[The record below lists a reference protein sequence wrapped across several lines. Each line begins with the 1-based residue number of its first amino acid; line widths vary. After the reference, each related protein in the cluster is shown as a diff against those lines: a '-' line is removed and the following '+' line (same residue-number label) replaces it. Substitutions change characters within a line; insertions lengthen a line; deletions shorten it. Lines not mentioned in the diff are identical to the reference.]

1 MSGAQPMQVDI
12 IDLDA
17 DSESASSSVMVIDDP
32 TMTMDQQLDTE
43 DITRFPLKQQISILL
58 EEIGV
63 KSRND
68 RPTYIPE
75 DTFDLAFG
83 STFASGS
90 FTPATTLEGLSL
102 LLGVPGLTDLFIKH
116 FRPILLDLVARW
128 LVSISPDTTS
138 EEWERKMF
146 VLAEISQHEPEAWP
160 VIHAFLEKSPFLEQS
175 PLAFCPEDDSIVA
188 VDAERLHL
196 LLFSYFR
203 ILNADP
209 QIGQRNY
216 WKHNALK
223 RLYLAHPDNGVKVMA
238 ISVFCLQMEV
248 AELGRRNME
257 EEVLGEVGGVDANM
271 AYGWRF
277 SAVEEGASI
286 QEESQQARKLEMWHT
301 DAWVIRT
308 MEYRREQRIAAFS
321 NDLRYASEK
330 TISENDFCQHVAV
343 AGDRLLLRHQ
353 AGGEAFDKII
363 HVETAATHASL
374 TQIARSLS
382 LGLPILITS
391 PQSAGKTHIVNYLS
405 TLMYPSTPLNSR
417 VLTISLADTSI
428 DAKALLGSY
437 VSSPMNP
444 GTFTWT
450 EGALT
455 KAVRGGRWVILED
468 IDKAGQEV
476 LSLFSRLADSMSLP
490 KHVGSR
496 AQLDIPGRQGVE
508 AGDGFALIAMRTV
521 TTIAE
526 RLMTPA
532 IFLGHNYFKET
543 LLASP
548 TDEDL
553 QSILDFKYPRLSG
566 SAAQVLVKAYHDLK
580 DIERATGKVLPGS
593 GAARSYGLR
602 DLEKWCAR
610 VENMLPKGTDTA
622 MHMEGEHLRFSN
634 PVVQDE
640 VFLEA
645 LDVFLAAAPSS
656 VYDKARGRRDVIAEV
671 LSESLG
677 LSAERR
683 EHLLNQRKP
692 SLEVSGDARARQSS
706 IVRIGRTSLNGLAP
720 RPGAVP
726 ATSRPYALT
735 KPSAILLERIAVSIV
750 SAEPVLL
757 VGETGTGKTTA
768 VQYMATTLNRPL
780 TAINLSTQTES
791 SDLLGGFKPVDA
803 AVTARQVYAKWLD
816 LFRQTFSR
824 KKNEKIEQVVRKS
837 MSQRKWDQLVKVW
850 LGTVPVAKQKLEERL
865 QLRAPNG
872 DLTTRATGDVTQD
885 DEPRKRRKL
894 ADDEVPTEEL
904 ERQLAGWISLDQ
916 DIQRFNMQHVKST
929 SRLVFSFVEGPL
941 VQALRNGEWILLD
954 EINLAS
960 SETLEALSTILE
972 SSTSS
977 VVLTERGDLEPVE
990 RHPDFRL
997 FACMNPATDVGKKD
1011 LPPGLRARFT
1021 EIYAPPPDDD
1031 EDALRGIVKQ
1041 YLGDAVAGDRS
1052 AIADVAEFYSG
1063 IKAQARH
1070 KEIVDGT
1077 NTPPHFSMRT
1087 LARALMFAVEV
1098 SPSFGIRRGLWEGLL
1113 MTFTMSLDTASY
1125 DIARKL
1131 CAEKVL
1137 RGMRNVGARFGG
1149 QPAVPDLS
1157 RPDDFVLFGDYWLEK
1172 GPEPVIIDEKYIK
1185 TPSVANKLADLAR
1198 IIMTRKLP
1206 VLIQGPTSSG
1216 KTSAV
1221 EFLAKQT
1228 GHRFVRI
1235 NNHEHTDIQEYLG
1248 TYASDP
1254 VTGNLVFR
1262 EGVLVTAVRNGYWL
1276 VLDELN
1282 LAPTDV
1288 LEALNRLLDD
1298 NRELVLPE
1306 TGEVV
1311 RPHPHFMLFATQN
1324 PPGLYAGRKVL
1335 SRAFRNRFLEVH
1347 FEDVPQEELQEILH
1361 RRSDIAPTYARLIV
1375 EVFRE
1380 LQHRRQATRVFE
1392 SRQSF
1397 ATLRDLFRW
1406 AGRDAISHQ
1415 QLAEN
1420 GYLLLAERARKEED
1434 RLVVKEVLEKKIKA
1448 KIDENTLLQ
1457 VNSDASSAYSKLGL
1471 SLPDHL
1477 ETNIVWTKAMQRLFT
1492 LVAAAAAND
1501 EPILLVG
1508 ETGSGKTSVCEVIA
1522 ALLQRQ
1528 LISVSCHQNME
1539 TADLLGSQRP
1549 VRNRGAKLALI
1560 AKRIEDLCQTLQIP
1574 CPEGDFASI
1583 EGLFGVLSA
1592 LAQDARVEA
1601 AKRQIDDLR
1610 SSVQQASALF
1620 EWSDGPLVHA
1630 MQEGSVLLL
1639 DELSLADDSVL
1650 ERLNSVLEPAKVL
1663 VLAEKGGAS
1672 DLDCTIVGHA
1682 GFQVIATMNP
1692 GGDFGKKE
1700 LSPALRNRFTEI
1712 WVPAVTDRDDLEQ
1725 IINRSFRLERLRSC
1739 TPRILDFLQWF
1750 SDHVVDQSQTGIGL
1764 RDILAW
1770 VAFSN
1775 ACADGLKMSTSDVFT
1790 HAAKLVI
1797 VDGLE
1802 TLPSVSALGRERL
1815 ADLRRRCLQQLAT
1828 LANALP
1834 VEKADTSAAGPS
1846 EVSISASKF
1855 SIGPFSISRGS
1866 VSNRDIQPFAME
1878 APTTMENLLRVVR
1891 ACQLP
1896 KSILLEGSPGVGKT
1910 SLVQALADSC
1920 DRLLCRINLSDQT
1933 DLIDLFGSDLPVS
1946 GGAAGEFAWQDAAF
1960 LTAMQNGDWVLLDE
1974 MNLASQAVLEGLNA
1988 VLDHRGSVY
1997 VPELDRTFVK
2007 HPEFKLFAAQNPVQQ
2022 GGGRKGLPK
2031 SFLNR
2036 FTKVYVQE
2044 HTPEDL
2050 VFICQRIFPQLDEGL
2065 LKKVIQLN
2073 EGLYH
2078 ATMIQRQFGQE
2089 GGPWEFN
2096 LRDIIRLFR
2105 LYLTPNGFEGD
2116 EGLSGFL
2123 QMVYVNRFRTEQD
2136 QRLVCHMI
2144 KNLFT
2149 INIDQSQQPWMYIS
2163 KAFFQVGFSVLPRS
2177 TSTGL
2182 SSVRQLVSKHHQ
2194 QYQSLLKCISA
2205 GWLAILV
2212 GPTGC
2217 GKRSAL
2223 RSIASLSGTKLYE
2236 YSMHPG
2242 VDTMEM
2248 LGTFEQSDS
2257 DRQLISAAKEL
2268 LDILTPLELE
2278 ARSLNDDLQ
2287 DISKSLRT
2295 YVSSPELK
2303 QRTLVIRS
2311 ARRACEMLAA
2321 SGQPQGRIQGIQAML
2336 DQASASSAPSFE
2348 WIDGPLVAAIKQGH
2362 WFCIN
2367 DANLCSP
2374 SVLDRLNSLCE
2385 MNGTLALSEKGSNS
2399 GQTEILRPHGNFRLF
2414 LSYDSLKGELSRAM
2428 RNRGIEIAFF
2438 RSSEMEEIVE
2448 ASSSLRSTLLQ
2459 QSSAEA
2465 YNILQA
2471 PEIGNFDRSSPYTPN
2486 PAVLARIVTAH
2497 PLDNVRMVHR
2507 TVETGSPALAQ
2518 AWKTFIHS
2526 LDSASLVEIAQFNHS
2541 RLVLH
2546 RHLSD
2551 VVCSL
2556 LPLDLGLNPQFLG
2569 LVQERALTKLVQLIA
2584 DISYV
2589 KSEGN
2594 NGRTQVHT
2602 DATQHSKIDFKSLSH
2617 LAVLSDRVSS
2627 VGLACLKM
2635 YNSAEA
2641 ASEKLSIVADVGCL
2655 VGILREIIGLLKAQ
2669 DFQHAAVKVYI
2680 QLLEPLFADM
2690 HDVALS
2696 AAMEE
2701 LKTFVEPTTG
2711 LAQAVLWKAL
2721 LLADN
2726 EKVEHQV
2733 SQLMG
2738 SLMHT
2743 DASLLSTTGIL
2754 QIAALIKARKL
2765 HAAAAEA
2772 EFSKLRQA
2780 LDKMIP
2786 SQAVEPADFEIR
2798 LGRSMLT
2805 QLVSYCQTYA
2815 EADIMQYTAVALH
2828 VDVSSITPLPSLVAL
2843 RTVETTPALYFDM
2856 LSSYLKGL
2864 WVEVGEGI
2872 RKEWLIQPGHLQEP
2886 LDLSAVIGASINAS
2900 AQVGELDR
2908 YASSRRLTSQALVWK
2923 IENDKS
2929 SNLQALMKLGWR
2941 TLHMVARIV
2950 TLKADLQPKI
2960 WTGNIEND
2968 IDNLTILDTITL
2980 DDEVRKTHPSL
2991 VRHLTRIQEVF
3002 QQTSISEIYMIGRLW
3017 IILGQ
3022 AIIELFVPDVPLDP
3036 TVEEDCQQRIYLT
3049 ERAQLQSELDSYSE
3063 AENQITGNRTT
3074 TTIDSIKLDVKMN
3087 AEKLVLSRKWDHE
3100 ARNEKLSAFYQEVHR
3115 FLRSILQHEKIDRL
3129 AHTLSHSNYAR
3140 DSALAEEENFQ
3151 AASHA
3156 FVNRLEEAYGVLH
3169 DLVQPLCTAVQ
3180 SIRLGLRVIAKE
3192 AIRQQAATDAQHHV
3206 VLVNLLT
3213 SFPSISA
3220 LEDLAAD
3227 RQDRP
3232 PSRDTA
3238 SELLLQLRSIN
3249 MLSNAGH
3256 PVTSIASNLDV
3267 LYSRIS
3273 ALWRIDQEAIKRQEQ
3288 ITESLYRQKTT
3299 QEEVESDDAIE
3310 ARELAQLFPIYDD
3323 DEEPPHN
3330 PQLSVKK
3337 TGFVRDDDILGVYR
3351 SHLSLFRLSKTETEQ
3366 RAWNTTRKSTIDK
3379 LLVGHRL
3386 AFDSDLDK
3394 ASRAYQLLALD
3405 EENQEGTT
3413 SQADLQYNFY
3423 TSPNRQEIAHSLHL
3437 MRRLRARLTVILEEW
3452 PDQIR
3457 LQHIIDRCDFIQSM
3471 KATSPVARILSAMEQ
3486 LLEVVQDWE
3495 QYANRDNSLAS
3506 FRDEIIALIIEWRK
3520 MELSAWNRLL
3530 DQELHLYDAENA
3542 IWWFRLYELIIL
3554 GTDSIVTSYEGVER
3568 EDKLQLHI
3576 KSSLPLLTE
3585 YISAT
3590 SCGHFGSRLRLL
3602 GSFADLIEATK
3613 MTADDAF
3620 DSWRTVVH
3628 VLRNIEAS
3636 YGQYI
3641 EGVQQSINN
3650 QRTPLEKSVRDFIKL
3665 ASWKDVNVNA
3675 MQASARKSH
3684 AQLYKTVRKFR
3695 DILRQPVSPFL
3706 TAILSPLPAMQV
3718 PTSPSCEV
3726 ILSSDYAISDRPGEL
3741 VMPSFLAD
3749 AKRTIQRFQK
3759 IMVSDEQ
3766 PDHDA
3771 AYELEEIAT
3780 DIIETA
3786 EAFTKETPAHLTKE
3800 NTKNVKNLQMRKR
3813 KAFSDL
3819 LKELRR
3825 LGFSAK
3831 VRADQMAN
3839 QTDATYIL
3847 KLTPVEANVGLE
3859 STARETLSRVEQYHH
3874 RLDFALP
3881 AMRHALTE
3889 HSADIVTH
3897 DLQRAHG
3904 FAESVFAEALESRK
3918 NLISAAHASAQLRAV
3933 AVRLSQLA
3941 ANGIG
3946 YAHRDLLTNLRL
3958 LERQVL
3964 DLSDA
3969 GVEAARVVRALCT
3982 LKASGVEH
3990 YENIAVDIGKSLS
4003 TLQPF
4008 LVILRKTVEIS
4019 QNCGIML
4026 LSQDEMSKV
4035 EKLSQTL
4042 SGQCEAMEG
4051 ISSKTVALGFVT
4063 QPLAEMARKAK
4074 STIDTLP
4081 FSLVSAGDHDLWAAS
4096 DKVIEK
4102 TLIVAQTFGKDTS
4115 DKELNT
4121 DVPVCAASQKM
4132 LSTQFASL
4140 RYADIRDRV
4149 ADFTNTLTSVAIDT
4163 GHARSQ
4169 CISAIQSLLPYLN
4182 GYNSKLERHLAT
4194 HAAWSKALYK
4204 LDYVLVRTFTA
4215 LSLKGFC
4222 KPQEADDQKGS
4233 GQEGQM
4239 EMDGTGLGSGSGE
4252 QNVSNEIED
4261 ESQVEGLRGEKE
4273 EEEEDQPKDRNGDN
4287 DAVEMQD
4294 DFEGALEDAEEEEKD
4309 ENQQEEE
4316 DDGEEE
4322 KQDMDEHVGDV
4333 GEDAVDD
4340 QFWGDDDQENQE
4352 DGNEDK
4358 LDKDQNQQQGES
4370 EMAAKEKEESSSK
4383 DKKESDKQNEEGQA
4397 EQETEQQDDDA
4408 DGDQQEQGEEEE
4420 LPEEG
4425 AGAALDSTMPEV
4437 ETLDL
4442 PEEMDLDD
4450 ANGSDQ
4456 LEDFDDDGMDG
4467 DDAELEGDDAPTNEA
4482 ENEDDGDAAEQE
4494 GDQGEA
4500 GDDQAA
4506 EDAQSLLPQEPNDE
4520 GNSGDTE
4527 AQNGVGA
4534 QGGLDNSDSKMDQ
4547 DQPENETED
4556 QDPEAVDD
4564 AQEGKGAKSNARQD
4578 AGAGDESE
4586 LNPTADGQGPA
4597 DENAGAPDN
4606 SRSKGDLQKD
4616 VHRLINEILERSGD
4630 RQPQEQDAERDLKQ
4644 VEHIQDDEKED
4655 MQALGASHE
4664 EQQARL
4670 ADLAIVDDEEPPA
4683 NDMEVMRANED
4694 MQDIPPQAKGAPP
4707 PKQENGDDAD
4717 ADEHKA
4723 LTQAQ
4728 ISGRQDQHERDLD
4741 LDADMEG
4748 ADDEEMDD
4756 GKPKSAE
4763 DAPDSKDLELSMKK
4777 WIDSGR
4783 SGATGEEIWREY
4795 SALTSD
4801 LSYHLCEQL
4810 RLILQPTLA
4819 TRLQGDYRTGKRLN
4833 MRKIIPYIASEY
4845 TKDKIWLRR
4854 TKPSRREYQ
4863 VLLSLDDSRSM
4874 ADSHSVHL
4882 AYQTLALVSQAL
4894 TKLEVG
4900 QVGIARFGEEVEML
4914 HEFSDTAFSAAD
4926 GAKVMNSFTFGQHK
4940 TDVAKLVSDSLDV
4953 LAQARQSSVSSS
4965 SADLW
4970 QLEIII
4976 SDGVCQDHEK
4986 LRKLL
4991 RRAMED
4997 RVMIVFLVVDSL
5009 AQSTP
5014 AVPGAAPASRTSILN
5029 MQSAAYKEIN
5039 GAMQLEMTRYL
5050 DTFPFE
5056 YFVVLRDVEAL
5067 PEVLSE
5073 TLRQWIARVA
5083 MSQE

>member
-17 DSESASSSVMVIDDP
+17 DSESVSSLVMVIDDP
-32 TMTMDQQLDTE
+32 TMAMDHQLRTE
-43 DITRFPLKQQISILL
+43 DVTRFPIKQQISTLL

-83 STFASGS
+83 SAFASS
-90 FTPATTLEGLSL
+90 SSTAATTLEGLSK
-102 LLGVPGLTDLFIKH
+102 LLGIPGLTDLFVKH
-116 FRPILLDLVARW
+116 FRPILLDFVARW
-128 LVSISPDTTS
+128 LVSISSQTTS
-138 EEWERKMF
+138 EEWERKLF
-146 VLAEISQHEPEAWP
+146 VLAEISQHVPEAWP
-160 VIHAFLEKSPFLEQS
+160 VIHAFLQKSPFLEQS
-175 PLAFCPEDDSIVA
+175 PLAFCPEDDSIAA
-188 VDAERLHL
+188 VDAQRLHL
-196 LLFSYFR
+196 LLLSYFR

-216 WKHNALK
+216 WKHNSLK

-248 AELGRRNME
+248 AELGRRDME

-271 AYGWRF
+271 AYGWRL
-277 SAVEEGASI
+277 SEIGEGASV
-286 QEESQQARKLEMWHT
+286 QAEEEALPARKLEMWYT

-308 MEYRREQRIAAFS
+308 MEYRREQRVAAFP
-321 NDLRYASEK
+321 NDLQYSPEK
-330 TISENDFCQHVAV
+330 TLSESDFCQHVAV
-343 AGDRLLLRHQ
+343 AGDGLLLRHQ
-353 AGGEAFDKII
+353 AGGVGFDKII

-382 LGLPILITS
+382 LGLPILISS

-476 LSLFSRLADSMSLP
+476 LSLFSRLADSC
-490 KHVGSR
+490 R

-521 TTIAE
+521 TTIVE
-526 RLMTPA
+526 RLMAPA

-548 TDEDL
+548 TEEDL

-566 SAAQVLVKAYHDLK
+566 SAAQVLVKAYHNLK
-580 DIERATGKVLPGS
+580 GIERVTGKVLPGS

-610 VENMLPKGTDTA
+610 VGNMLPKGTDTA
-622 MHMEGEHLRFSN
+622 MHMEGEQTRFSN

-706 IVRIGRTSLNGLAP
+706 TVRIGRTSLNGLAP

-850 LGTVPVAKQKLEERL
+850 LGTFPVAKQKLEERL
-865 QLRAPNG
+865 QSRAPNG
-872 DLTTRATGDVTQD
+872 DLITRTAGEIPQEDV
-885 DEPRKRRKL
+885 PRKRRKL

-916 DIQRFNMQHVKST
+916 DIQSFNLQHVKST

-1063 IKAQARH
+1063 IKALARH

-1087 LARALMFAVEV
+1087 LARALTFAVEV

-1125 DIARKL
+1125 DIAKRL
-1131 CAEKVL
+1131 CADKVL

-1172 GPEPVIIDEKYIK
+1172 GPEPVVIDEKYIK

-1448 KIDENTLLQ
+1448 KIDENALLQ
-1457 VNSDASSAYSKLGL
+1457 VSMDDTSAYSKLAL

-1508 ETGSGKTSVCEVIA
+1508 ETGSGKTSVCEVLA
-1522 ALLQRQ
+1522 ALLQRK

-1560 AKRIEDLCQTLQIP
+1560 AKRIEELCQTLQIP
-1574 CPEGDFASI
+1574 SPEGDFASI
-1583 EGLFGVLSA
+1583 EGLFGVLTA
-1592 LAQDARVEA
+1592 LAQDVRVEA
-1601 AKRQIDDLR
+1601 AKSQIDDLR

-1672 DLDCTIVGHA
+1672 DLDCTIVGHV

-1775 ACADGLKMSTSDVFT
+1775 ACADGLQMSTADVFV
-1790 HAAKLVI
+1790 HAAKLVVI
-1797 VDGLE
+1797 DGLE

-1828 LANALP
+1828 LADALP
-1834 VEKADTSAAGPS
+1834 EEKPNPSSVGHS
-1846 EVSISASKF
+1846 EVSISATEF
-1855 SIGPFSISRGS
+1855 SIGPFSLSRGS
-1866 VSNRDIQPFAME
+1866 ASNSDIQAFAME

-1920 DRLLCRINLSDQT
+1920 DRTLCRINLSDQT

-2050 VFICQRIFPQLDEGL
+2050 VYICQRIFPQLDKAL

-2136 QRLVCHMI
+2136 QRLVCNMI
-2144 KNLFT
+2144 KGLFSVD
-2149 INIDQSQQPWMYIS
+2149 IDQSQQPWMYIS

-2177 TSTGL
+2177 TSTGS
-2182 SSVRQLVSKHHQ
+2182 SSVRQLVSKHYQ

-2212 GPTGC
+2212 GPTGV

-2223 RSIASLSGTKLYE
+2223 RAIAGLSGTKLYE

-2268 LDILTPLELE
+2268 LSILAPRELDT
-2278 ARSLNDDLQ
+2278 RSFNDDLQ
-2287 DISKSLRT
+2287 DITKSLRT
-2295 YVSSPELK
+2295 YVSSPESK
-2303 QRTLVIRS
+2303 QRVSAIWS
-2311 ARRACEMLAA
+2311 ARQACETLAA
-2321 SGQPQGRIQGIQAML
+2321 LGQSQERIQSIQTLL
-2336 DQASASSAPSFE
+2336 DQASATTAPSFE

-2385 MNGTLALSEKGSNS
+2385 MNGTLALNEKGSTS
-2399 GQTEILRPHGNFRLF
+2399 GQTEILRPHENFRLF

-2438 RSSEMEEIVE
+2438 RSPDVE
-2448 ASSSLRSTLLQ
+2448 GMLEAASSLRSTFLQ

-2465 YNILQA
+2465 YSLLQA
-2471 PEIGNFDRSSPYTPN
+2471 PEIGTFDQSSPNPPN

-2497 PLDNVRMVHR
+2497 PLANVRVVHR
-2507 TVETGSPALAQ
+2507 TVITGPPELAQ
-2518 AWKTFIHS
+2518 AWESFIHS
-2526 LDSASLVEIAQFNHS
+2526 LDSASLVEVAEYNQS
-2541 RLVLH
+2541 RLVLYN
-2546 RHLSD
+2546 HLSD
-2551 VVCSL
+2551 GVSSL

-2569 LVQERALTKLVQLIA
+2569 LVQARALTRLVQLIA
-2584 DISYV
+2584 EISHV
-2589 KSEGN
+2589 NTEGSD
-2594 NGRTQVHT
+2594 GRTQTVT

-2627 VGLACLKM
+2627 IGLACLKM
-2635 YNSAEA
+2635 YNSAQA
-2641 ASEKLSIVADVGCL
+2641 VSEKSSIVADVVAL
-2655 VGILREIIGLLKAQ
+2655 VGILREIVGLLKAQ
-2669 DFQHAAVKVYI
+2669 DFQHAAVKVYL
-2680 QLLEPLFADM
+2680 QLLQPLFAGRQ
-2690 HDVALS
+2690 DVALS
-2696 AAMEE
+2696 AEMAG

-2711 LAQAVLWKAL
+2711 LDQAVLWKAL

-2726 EKVEHQV
+2726 DKVDLQV
-2733 SQLMG
+2733 SLFMN
-2738 SLMHT
+2738 SLVHT
-2743 DASLLSTTGIL
+2743 NASPLSMAGIL

-2780 LDKMIP
+2780 LDK
-2786 SQAVEPADFEIR
+2786 AVEPADFEIR

-2805 QLVSYCQTYA
+2805 QLVSYCHTYA
-2815 EADIMQYTAVALH
+2815 EADIMQYTAISIH
-2828 VDVSSITPLPSLVAL
+2828 VDTSGITPLPSLFAL

-2856 LSSYLKGL
+2856 LSSYLTGL

-2872 RKEWLIQPGHLQEP
+2872 RKEWLVQPGHLREP
-2886 LDLSAVIGASINAS
+2886 LDLSAVIGASINPN

-2908 YASSRRLTSQALVWK
+2908 YTISRRLTSQALVWK

-2929 SNLQALMKLGWR
+2929 SNLQALSKLGLR
-2941 TLHMVARIV
+2941 TLRMITQIV
-2950 TLKADLQPKI
+2950 TSRADSSL
-2960 WTGNIEND
+2960 WVLTEETADG
-2968 IDNLTILDTITL
+2968 ID
-2980 DDEVRKTHPSL
+2980 SL
-2991 VRHLTRIQEVF
+2991 AAMNTVAPYHEDQKPNPVLARHLARIQEMSK
-3002 QQTSISEIYMIGRLW
+3002 QTSVSEILATGRLW

-3022 AIIELFVPDVPLDP
+3022 AIIDLFIPDVPLDP

-3049 ERAQLQSELDSYSE
+3049 ERSQLQSELESYSV
-3063 AENQITGNRTT
+3063 AENQITGNSTT
-3074 TTIDSIKLDVKMN
+3074 TTIDNIQQDLKMN
-3087 AEKLVLSRKWDHE
+3087 AERLVLARKWDHQ
-3100 ARNEKLSAFYQEVHR
+3100 ARNEKISAFYQEVHR

-3129 AHTLSHSNYAR
+3129 AQTLSESDKTR
-3140 DSALAEEENFQ
+3140 DNALAEEENFQ

-3156 FVNRLEEAYGVLH
+3156 FVKRLEEAYGILH

-3192 AIRQQAATDAQHHV
+3192 AIRQQAARDAQHQV
-3206 VLVNLLT
+3206 ELVDLLT

-3220 LEDLAAD
+3220 LEGLAAD

-3232 PSRDTA
+3232 PSRETV

-3256 PVTSIASNLDV
+3256 PVTTIASNLDT

-3273 ALWRIDQEAIKRQEQ
+3273 ALWRLDQESIKRQEQ

-3299 QEEVESDDAIE
+3299 QEEVESDDTIE
-3310 ARELAQLFPIYDD
+3310 ARELAQLFPIYND
-3323 DEEPPHN
+3323 DEESPQN
-3330 PQLSVKK
+3330 PQLSIKQ
-3337 TGFVRDDDILGVYR
+3337 TGFVRDEDVLGVYR
-3351 SHLSLFRLSKTETEQ
+3351 SHLSLFRLSKTETEE
-3366 RAWNTTRKSTIDK
+3366 RAWKSSRMSTVDR
-3379 LLVGHRL
+3379 LLVEHRL
-3386 AFDSDLDK
+3386 AFDSTLDK

-3413 SQADLQYNFY
+3413 SQADLQYSFY

-3437 MRRLRARLTVILEEW
+3437 MTRLRTRLTVILEEW

-3471 KATSPVARILSAMEQ
+3471 KATSPVARMLSAMEQ

-3495 QYANRDNSLAS
+3495 QYANRDNSLAT
-3506 FRDEIIALIIEWRK
+3506 FRDEIIALIIDWRK

-3530 DQELHLYDAENA
+3530 DQEVYLYDAENA
-3542 IWWFRLYELIIL
+3542 AWWFRLYELIIL
-3554 GTDSIVTSYEGVER
+3554 GTDSIVTSHEGTER

-3613 MTADDAF
+3613 MTSNDVSN
-3620 DSWRTVVH
+3620 SWQAVLH

-3636 YGQYI
+3636 YGQYMDN
-3641 EGVQQSINN
+3641 VQQSINN

-3706 TAILSPLPAMQV
+3706 TAILSPLPDMQV
-3718 PTSPSCEV
+3718 QIAT
-3726 ILSSDYAISDRPGEL
+3726 SSDMISLTDYAFPERPTDL
-3741 VMPSFLAD
+3741 VMPSFLTD
-3749 AKRTIQRFQK
+3749 AKRTVHRFQK
-3759 IMVSDEQ
+3759 IMVSNEQ
-3766 PDHDA
+3766 LDHDGT
-3771 AYELEEIAT
+3771 YELEEVAT
-3780 DIIETA
+3780 DIIQTT
-3786 EAFTKETPAHLTKE
+3786 EALTKETPAHLTKE
-3800 NTKNVKNLQMRKR
+3800 NTKNVKNLQTRKR

-3847 KLTPVEANVGLE
+3847 KLTPVEANEGLE
-3859 STARETLSRVEQYHH
+3859 STARETLSRLEQYHH

-3881 AMRHALTE
+3881 AMRHALTD

-3918 NLISAAHASAQLRAV
+3918 NLLSAAYASAELRVV
-3933 AVRLSQLA
+3933 AARLTQLA
-3941 ANGIG
+3941 ASGIA
-3946 YAHRDLLTNLRL
+3946 YAHRDLLVNLRL
-3958 LERQVL
+3958 LERKVL
-3964 DLSDA
+3964 DLSEA
-3969 GVEAARVVRALCT
+3969 GIEAAQVVRALCT
-3982 LKASGVEH
+3982 LKTAGVEH
-3990 YENIAVDIGKSLS
+3990 YESIAMELSKSLS

-4008 LVILRKTVEIS
+4008 LDMLRKTVEIL
-4019 QNCGIML
+4019 QKCGIML

-4035 EKLSQTL
+4035 EDLSRIL
-4042 SGQCEAMEG
+4042 SGQRGKMDG
-4051 ISSKTVALGFVT
+4051 ISSRTVALAFVT
-4063 QPLAEMARKAK
+4063 QPLADMAMKAK
-4074 STIDTLP
+4074 STIDDLP
-4081 FSLVSAGDHDLWAAS
+4081 FSLVSAGDSDLWAAS

-4102 TLIVAQTFGKDTS
+4102 TLIVAQSFGKDPS
-4115 DKELNT
+4115 EKELNT

-4132 LSTQFASL
+4132 LSIQFASL

-4149 ADFTNTLTSVAIDT
+4149 MAFTKTLASVANDS
-4163 GHARSQ
+4163 GRAQSQ

-4294 DFEGALEDAEEEEKD
+4294 DFEGALEDAEEDEKD

-4316 DDGEEE
+4316 EDGEEE

-4340 QFWGDDDQENQE
+4340 QFWGDEDQENQE

-4358 LDKDQNQQQGES
+4358 LDKDQNQQKGES

-4383 DKKESDKQNEEGQA
+4383 DKKESNEQNDEGQA
-4397 EQETEQQDDDA
+4397 EQEMEQQENDA
-4408 DGDQQEQGEEEE
+4408 EGDQQEQGEEED

-4467 DDAELEGDDAPTNEA
+4467 DDAELEGEDGPTNEG

-4494 GDQGEA
+4494 GDHGEA

-4547 DQPENETED
+4547 PENEGED

-4586 LNPTADGQGPA
+4586 MNPTADGQGPA
-4597 DENAGAPDN
+4597 DETAGAPDN

-4630 RQPQEQDAERDLKQ
+4630 RQPQQQDAERDAKQ

-4683 NDMEVMRANED
+4683 NDMEVMGTNED
-4694 MQDIPPQAKGAPP
+4694 VQDLPPQAKGAPP
-4707 PKQENGDDAD
+4707 PKQENGTDAD

-4728 ISGRQDQHERDLD
+4728 ISGHQDQHERDMD
-4741 LDADMEG
+4741 LDADMDSVD
-4748 ADDEEMDD
+4748 DDEMED
-4756 GKPKSAE
+4756 GKPKSTE

-4783 SGATGEEIWREY
+4783 SDATGEEIWREY

-4854 TKPSRREYQ
+4854 TRPSRREYQ

-4953 LAQARQSSVSSS
+4953 LARARQASVSSS

-4986 LRKLL
+4986 LRRLL

-4997 RVMIVFLVVDSL
+4997 RVMVVFLVVDSL